1 MKAILNEIMIQSNL
15 SKIFRMIYENLT
27 IKSLIIYSILFI
39 IPIIYFANK
48 KLNESKDIL
57 DYDKDIQER
66 HISKKEIHEPS
77 KKTKDKKENK
87 SKSKILRKMIDFCIC
102 KMKKQKYPNQL
113 QLDILLREE
122 DGFQIKEEYKK
133 EQILYNISQ
142 NNKISSKKEDNYV
155 KKSMKEIKDNNIN
168 RIIETDIISQ
178 NKENNKKDIINSEE

>member
-66 HISKKEIHEPS
+66 HISKKEIHE
-77 KKTKDKKENK
+77 T
-87 SKSKILRKMIDFCIC
+87 
-102 KMKKQKYPNQL
+102 
-113 QLDILLREE
+113 
-122 DGFQIKEEYKK
+122 
-133 EQILYNISQ
+133 
-142 NNKISSKKEDNYV
+142 
-155 KKSMKEIKDNNIN
+155 
-168 RIIETDIISQ
+168 
-178 NKENNKKDIINSEE
+178 